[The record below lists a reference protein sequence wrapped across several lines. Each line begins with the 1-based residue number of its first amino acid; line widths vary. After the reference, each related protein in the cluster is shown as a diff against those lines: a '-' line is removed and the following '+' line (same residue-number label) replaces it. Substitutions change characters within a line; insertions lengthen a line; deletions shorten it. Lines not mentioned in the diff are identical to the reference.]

1 MDVKIYV
8 TPTGQWCI
16 KLKEWLKKKK
26 VAYQE
31 LDVIE
36 SDTYRDL
43 IIQKSWQMAVPVI
56 DIDGKIMVGF
66 KEKELEEMLKR
77 KECQI

>member
-66 KEKELEEMLKR
+66 KEKELEEMLK
-77 KECQI
+77 KKK

>member
-36 SDTYRDL
+36 SDTYRVL

-66 KEKELEEMLKR
+66 KEKELEEMLK
-77 KECQI
+77 KKK